1 MRENKFWE
9 ANYWSGVLEWTGPVW
24 EEREERLQHLING
37 LEDNPSTSDDEIMVA
52 CTVLAKL
59 KRQHAVV
66 AELRKLLRPKIYIQR
81 G

>member
-1 MRENKFWE
+1 MGRPL
-9 ANYWSGVLEWTGPVW
+9 LEGSLQWTGQKW
-24 EEREERLQHLING
+24 EEREEHLQHLIND
-37 LEDNPSTSDDEIMVA
+37 LEDNPSASDDEIMAA

-66 AELRKLLRPKIYIQR
+66 AELRKLLRPKIYIRR